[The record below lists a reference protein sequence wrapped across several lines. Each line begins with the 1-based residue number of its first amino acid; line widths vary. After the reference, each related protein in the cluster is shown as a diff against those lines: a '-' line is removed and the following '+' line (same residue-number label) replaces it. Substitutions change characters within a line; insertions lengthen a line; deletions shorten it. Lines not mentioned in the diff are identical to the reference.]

1 MISRGGREGPSIY
14 ERMLGPVPNGGGKHL
29 ELDGPY
35 VRNTLLLGPLRVDDP
50 RRYGASPCRA

>member
-14 ERMLGPVPNGGGKHL
+14 ERMLGPVPNGGEKHL

-35 VRNTLLLGPLRVDDP
+35 VRNTLLLGPLRVDYP
-50 RRYGASPCRA
+50 